1 MASQPSDTSN
11 PEGAAVSVE
20 ETVLGQTAWFL
31 HEQGDVQA
39 AALLLD
45 VEGIEWSPGNRFGD
59 WTDVCLLVP
68 GWLMDRFTEEVLERV
83 RNALIP
89 IAERHGVDAR
99 SVYVGPA
106 LADLGTD
113 WKSALQSKLT
123 SDSATNHAARVADP
137 KPELRRDGF
146 VFDSREEVRVYE
158 ALKRAQAALPADAT
172 ISIFPLPLGRVG
184 VGNTWTP
191 DFVVMREGRAGL
203 IEVDGPHH
211 RGRLA
216 ADGTRDRHW
225 RNSGFVHIER
235 ILVEETAKDSE
246 LDSLVRTFLKRLRT
260 H

>member
-1 MASQPSDTSN
+1 MTSDVGKASS
-11 PEGAAVSVE
+11 EEAALSVE

-31 HEQGDVQA
+31 HDQGDVQA

-59 WTDVCLLVP
+59 WMDARLLVP
-68 GWLMDRFTEEVLERV
+68 GWLMDRFTEDLLV
-83 RNALIP
+83 RIRDALLQ
-89 IAERHGVDAR
+89 IAERNGVEAH

-106 LADLGTD
+106 LPDVAPD
-113 WKSALQSKLT
+113 WRSALQGRLT
-123 SDSATNHAARVADP
+123 SDTATNHAARVTDP

-172 ISIFPLPLGRVG
+172 IAIFPLPLGRVG

-191 DFVVMREGRAGL
+191 DFLVVREGKAGL

-225 RNSGFVHIER
+225 RNSGFVYIER

-246 LDSLVRTFLKRLRT
+246 LDALVRTFLKRLRT

>member
-1 MASQPSDTSN
+1 MASQSSDTSN

-45 VEGIEWSPGNRFGD
+45 VEGIEWSPGNPFGD
-59 WTDVCLLVP
+59 WTDACLLVP

-83 RNALIP
+83 RHALIP

>member
-1 MASQPSDTSN
+1 MTSDVGKASS
-11 PEGAAVSVE
+11 EEAALSVE

-31 HEQGDVQA
+31 HDQGDVHA

-45 VEGIEWSPGNRFGD
+45 VEGIEWSPGNKFGD
-59 WTDVCLLVP
+59 WMDARLLVP
-68 GWLMDRFTEEVLERV
+68 GWLTGRFTEDLLARIRE
-83 RNALIP
+83 ALLP
-89 IAERHGVDAR
+89 IAERNGVEAH
-99 SVYVGPA
+99 SVYIGPA
-106 LADLGTD
+106 LPDVAPD
-113 WKSALQSKLT
+113 WRPALQGRLT
-123 SDSATNHAARVADP
+123 SNTATNHAARVTDP

-172 ISIFPLPLGRVG
+172 IAIFPLPLGRVG

-191 DFVVMREGRAGL
+191 DFLVVREGKAGL

-235 ILVEETAKDSE
+235 ILVEETAEDSE
-246 LDSLVRTFLKRLRT
+246 LDALVRTFLKRLRT